1 MPRQEPLTA
10 QIARLKAVK
19 QEAIAKKKECAK
31 GLKAAQKKLKKV
43 KSALGQLSDE
53 DLNQAVA
60 DRRAAA
66 ARVACGKSGGPAL
79 KHGRTSLAWKPT
91 ESAHSLNRA
100 LSVLGSQKIT
110 RFRMQSKLRQ
120 V

>member
-43 KSALGQLSDE
+43 KSC
-53 DLNQAVA
+53 V
-60 DRRAAA
+60 
-66 ARVACGKSGGPAL
+66 GPA
-79 KHGRTSLAWKPT
+79 
-91 ESAHSLNRA
+91 
-100 LSVLGSQKIT
+100 V
-110 RFRMQSKLRQ
+110 
-120 V
+120 

>member
-1 MPRQEPLTA
+1 MCLGFFASFLLGALFCQAMPPHEPLTA

-31 GLKAAQKKLKKV
+31 SLKAAQKKLKKV

-66 ARVACGKSGGPAL
+66 ARVAAAKAAAQP
-79 KHGRTSLAWKPT
+79 
-91 ESAHSLNRA
+91 
-100 LSVLGSQKIT
+100 
-110 RFRMQSKLRQ
+110 
-120 V
+120 